1 MAQVFISYSRMD
13 KEFVQK
19 LVGALVAGNREV
31 WLDDRNIEPTAEWLK
46 EIFSNIE
53 SSDNFLF
60 VISPDS
66 VVSTYA
72 RKEIDH
78 AALNNKRIVPIF
90 YKPVPDKDIPEAVAK
105 FQRIDFS
112 GGDGFDAKLAKL
124 VAALDTDLEWKQ
136 DHTRLLT
143 RAKEWEQEGKD
154 TSFLLRGKDLREA
167 EQWVA
172 KSAENE
178 PKPTTLHSQYIL
190 ASRQSATRTQ
200 RIIIG
205 AVTLAFLVALGLA
218 VYAFIQQNRAVRN
231 ARESRARELAA
242 SSTGS
247 LSDDPERSI
256 LLGMQALNATL
267 RFGEPPVPAAEEA
280 LHQAILSSQVR
291 VTLRGHSAQV
301 LGVTFSPDGKRLATA
316 GYDYTARVW
325 DAKSG
330 KGLLTLHHSYYVY
343 GVAFSPDG
351 KRLATASFDNTAGVW
366 DAEKGK
372 KLLTLH
378 HSNHVAG
385 VAFSPDGKRLAAASW
400 DHTAKVWD
408 AEQREGTTD
417 PAWPL
422 GLCLG
427 SGLQPRWQAPRHRQ

>member
-1 MAQVFISYSRMD
+1 VAQVFISYSRKD

-72 RKEIDH
+72 RKES
-78 AALNNKRIVPIF
+78 ALNNKRIVPIF

-105 FQRIDFS
+105 FQRIDFT
-112 GGDGFDAKLAKL
+112 GGDGFDAKLSKL

-154 TSFLLRGKDLREA
+154 ASFLLRGKDMREA
-167 EQWVA
+167 EEWVA
-172 KSAENE
+172 KSAEKD

-190 ASRQSATRTQ
+190 ASRQSATKIQ

-205 AVTLAFLVALGLA
+205 AVAAAALIAFGLA
-218 VYAFIQQNRAVRN
+218 VYAFIQQNLAVRN
-231 ARESRARELAA
+231 AHESRARELVAL
-242 SSTGS
+242 STGS
-247 LSDDPERSI
+247 LSDDPEKSI
-256 LLGMQALNATL
+256 LLAMQAVNATL
-267 RFGEPPVPAAEEA
+267 RFGQPPVPAAEEV

-291 VTLRGHSAQV
+291 RTLRGHSDS
-301 LGVTFSPDGKRLATA
+301 FNS
-316 GYDYTARVW
+316 
-325 DAKSG
+325 
-330 KGLLTLHHSYYVY
+330 
-343 GVAFSPDG
+343 VAFSPDG
-351 KRLATASFDNTAGVW
+351 KRLATASEDW
-366 DAEKGK
+366 
-372 KLLTLH
+372 
-378 HSNHVAG
+378 
-385 VAFSPDGKRLAAASW
+385 
-400 DHTAKVWD
+400 TAKVLLSSKFLLN
-408 AEQREGTTD
+408 GIFD
-417 PAWPL
+417 PM
-422 GLCLG
+422 
-427 SGLQPRWQAPRHRQ
+427 